1 MKIFNTIFSNARRL
15 ASKLPRQKQNT
26 IADDLLPAVDTFVQ
40 GKKAASGTA
49 TLTPYRRKT
58 PIPFTAKQYHKA
70 GNIDEAKQYAQDV
83 LGVKNFDIDDLEL
96 ANQVNLSITR
106 AYNKT
111 KGKIAPP
118 ENVIYTTR
126 FSAGNSAYGKDVI
139 PMQMSSFCQS
149 NSLKCTEN
157 TLEIN
162 KEYFNNIDKKI
173 QGLLDT
179 YAKNGQLSKNS
190 KNLDQIELI
199 TSYHYDKTLN
209 RYYRLYKQGKLT
221 PKAKVDFENLLTTAR
236 EQEHYLLLQRKQL
249 TEYLSKKSGVNL
261 ENLTRYE
268 FDEMATKHLLQ
279 LRRNNKTLLD
289 NNMLQTRNAIGVD
302 GLVYHEL
309 GHSWHSKTVNFEDY
323 EKCFAPYE
331 ALADKITSIKV
342 SKYAAENGAET
353 VGDIVKGVLSG
364 DKYSDDVMQ
373 LGNQLTNGKLQFLC

>member
-1 MKIFNTIFSNARRL
+1 M
-15 ASKLPRQKQNT
+15 
-26 IADDLLPAVDTFVQ
+26 
-40 GKKAASGTA
+40 
-49 TLTPYRRKT
+49 
-58 PIPFTAKQYHKA
+58 
-70 GNIDEAKQYAQDV
+70 
-83 LGVKNFDIDDLEL
+83 
-96 ANQVNLSITR
+96 NLSITR

-118 ENVIYTTR
+118 ENVIYTTS
-126 FSAGNSAYGKDVI
+126 FSAGNSIYGKDVI
-139 PMQMSSFCQS
+139 PMQMSSFCPS

-173 QGLLDT
+173 QGLLDS

-190 KNLDQIELI
+190 KNLDQIELL
-199 TSYHYDKTLN
+199 TSYHYD
-209 RYYRLYKQGKLT
+209 
-221 PKAKVDFENLLTTAR
+221 
-236 EQEHYLLLQRKQL
+236 
-249 TEYLSKKSGVNL
+249 
-261 ENLTRYE
+261 
-268 FDEMATKHLLQ
+268 
-279 LRRNNKTLLD
+279 KTLLD

-302 GLVYHEL
+302 ELVYHEL

-342 SKYAAENGAET
+342 SKYAGENGSET
-353 VGDIVKGVLSG
+353 VGEIVKGVLSG